1 MIATFTAFS
10 LSLVALAT
18 RLGSSPVGIC
28 RQSLWPDT
36 LIYNIIFPL
45 LFIFISQSS
54 LVTFSSFSGPGFLQF
69 VFIAYY
75 ISSFQVHHVYLLS
88 LYSCIRCH
96 SGPHL
101 CWFFSFL
108 LKRIYTHSACEYA
121 SPLSTLSFIVANRSL
136 RLRPQSLTCSL

>member
-45 LFIFISQSS
+45 IFIFISQSS

-75 ISSFQVHHVYLLS
+75 ISSFQVHHVYLLNYS
-88 LYSCIRCH
+88 LLYSM
-96 SGPHL
+96 PQ
-101 CWFFSFL
+101 W
-108 LKRIYTHSACEYA
+108 
-121 SPLSTLSFIVANRSL
+121 STLVLVFFFLIKTNIH
-136 RLRPQSLTCSL
+136 T